1 MENVISKEEM
11 NESITENSETKKEI
25 LELILKFFYENNY
38 IESAR
43 LLEEKTKI
51 TYHQNEIQQLKIE
64 YSNFGLN
71 LQDVLDIID

>member
-51 TYHQNEIQQLKIE
+51 TYHQNEMQQLKI
-64 YSNFGLN
+64 L
-71 LQDVLDIID
+71 L

>member
-51 TYHQNEIQQLKIE
+51 TYHQNEMQQLKILL
-64 YSNFGLN
+64 SNN
-71 LQDVLDIID
+71 DRIITCNR